1 MSKETGSRILIL
13 AGEPSGDVHG
23 ADLIRAMKQRDPS
36 LTFHGIGGPCM
47 ADAGASLFFSI
58 DQLSAMGLLEVLC
71 QIRPIKK
78 AFDLFRHQLRTLKPE
93 LLILIDYPGFNL
105 RAAAYART
113 HSRTKIFYYI
123 PPKVWAWNRSRLK
136 QMKQTIDH
144 AGLIFP
150 FEEKIYKKAGIPATY
165 VGNPLLDQ
173 YPNPLPHSLKSGTTA
188 SDSRVIGLMP
198 GSRKNEIHALLA
210 TMLAAAEIIHDRH
223 PHVRFLVS
231 GADSIPVDMIASQV
245 AAAKTAERF
254 QVIPGNPRRIFE
266 QADML
271 IAASGTITLEAA
283 LCCIPTVIVYK
294 MSPVTFQAGRAI
306 VKVKHAGLANII
318 MNNEVMPELLQDA
331 ATPENISAAACRML
345 DHLEEYRQKLGP
357 VRRLLGEPG
366 AAARTAGIALALQN
380 GNKNPQKR

>member
-1 MSKETGSRILIL
+1 MSRKTGNHILIL

-23 ADLIRAMKQRDPS
+23 ADLIRAMKRRDPS

-47 ADAGASLFFSI
+47 AGAGARLFFSI

-71 QIRPIKK
+71 QIRPVKQ
-78 AFDLFRHQLRTLKPE
+78 AFDLFRHKLRTISPA
-93 LLILIDYPGFNL
+93 LLILVDYPGFNL
-105 RAAAYART
+105 RAAAYARAR
-113 HSRTKIFYYI
+113 SRTKIFYYI

-173 YPNPLPHSLKSGTTA
+173 YPDPLPYSLKSGTAA
-188 SDSRVIGLMP
+188 SDSGVIGLMP
-198 GSRKNEIHALLA
+198 GSRKNEIRALLGP
-210 TMLAAAEIIHDRH
+210 MLAAAENIHQRH
-223 PHVRFLVS
+223 PQVRFLVS
-231 GADSIPVDMIASQV
+231 GADSIPVDMIESQV
-245 AAAKTAERF
+245 AAAKLPERF
-254 QVIPGNPRRIFE
+254 QVVPGNPRRIFE

-294 MSPVTFQAGRAI
+294 MSPVTFQVGRAL

-318 MNNEVMPELLQDA
+318 MDREVMPELLQDA

-345 DHLEEYRQKLGP
+345 DHLDEYRQTLRP

-366 AAARTAGIALALQN
+366 AAARAAGIALALPHK
-380 GNKNPQKR
+380 NKNPQKR